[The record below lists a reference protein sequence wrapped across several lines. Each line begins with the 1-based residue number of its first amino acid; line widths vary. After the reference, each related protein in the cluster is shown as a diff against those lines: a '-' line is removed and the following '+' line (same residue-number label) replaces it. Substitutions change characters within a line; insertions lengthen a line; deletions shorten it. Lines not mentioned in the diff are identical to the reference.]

1 MSHFLNDVL
10 ANGDANVCQQTVNNS
25 FQSKFFMLF
34 MFMIFYH
41 GKYFLFLYKKNQFLE
56 IPWCYGDL
64 TWMLNGTL
72 RFTG

>member
-34 MFMIFYH
+34 MFMIFFIME
-41 GKYFLFLYKKNQFLE
+41 KFQLLK

-72 RFTG
+72 YCIC